1 MRNNGGGHLNH
12 SLFWESMARTAAVR
26 PTGTSRAAIDA
37 AFGAFDDFKEQFEE
51 AGVGRFGSGWAW
63 LVHDGGVLK
72 ITSYGEPGQPDHR
85 RPDAA
90 ARATT
95 SGSTRTTSST
105 RTAAPST
112 SRRGGTWST
121 GARSRSVTRPLRS
134 PRTVP
139 GGAVSAP
146 PRAAFALV
154 GAALFVLV
162 AGANLATPLYGVYRE
177 EFGFSSVVLTLVFA
191 TYQLV
196 LCPSLIVFGQ
206 LSDRIGRRPV
216 VAGGLAVAMVGLALF
231 ALADDTAWLF
241 VARAVQGLAVG
252 AASGAATAA
261 LVELAPAGDAGR
273 AALVSTLAQAG
284 GSAAGPLVGGAL
296 AQWAPAPETT
306 SFVVGFVVTGVLL
319 AGVLALPRMPGGTG
333 AAWRIQ
339 RPDVPPEIRAD
350 FARFALTAAAAWAV
364 AGLYL
369 SVVPSYTGSLLD
381 TSNLALEGAIT
392 AVMLLASCAAQVVVR
407 GERPARA
414 RPVRGPRP
422 RGRRPRR
429 AGRGVPGALA
439 GADPRR
445 GAAGRRRPRHGVPR
459 RPAGPQRHRPTRA
472 PGRGH
477 RRLLRVHLPRG
488 GGLRHRRRRG
498 GDAVFTRDGGRGVR
512 DRDRRRGRCG
522 DRVARGG
529 RPRAG
534 RGSR

>member
-1 MRNNGGGHLNH
+1 M
-12 SLFWESMARTAAVR
+12 
-26 PTGTSRAAIDA
+26 
-37 AFGAFDDFKEQFEE
+37 
-51 AGVGRFGSGWAW
+51 
-63 LVHDGGVLK
+63 
-72 ITSYGEPGQPDHR
+72 
-85 RPDAA
+85 
-90 ARATT
+90 
-95 SGSTRTTSST
+95 
-105 RTAAPST
+105 
-112 SRRGGTWST
+112 
-121 GARSRSVTRPLRS
+121 
-134 PRTVP
+134 
-139 GGAVSAP
+139 SAP

-206 LSDRIGRRPV
+206 LSDRVGRRPV

-392 AVMLLASCAAQVVVR
+392 AVMLLASCAAQVMVR
-407 GERPARA
+407 GSGRPERDQSVGLALVVVGLVALVAAFPAHSLA
-414 RPVRGPRP
+414 LILAAALLG
-422 RGRRPRR
+422 
-429 AGRGVPGALA
+429 GVGHGMAFLGAQQDLNA
-439 GADPRR
+439 IAPPERR
-445 GAAGRRRPRHGVPR
+445 GEVTAAFFVCIYLGVAISVIGVGVVATLSSLETAVAVFAIVTGAAAVAAIAWHGAV
-459 RPAGPQRHRPTRA
+459 
-472 PGRGH
+472 
-477 RRLLRVHLPRG
+477 V
-488 GGLRHRRRRG
+488 RRRG
-498 GDAVFTRDGGRGVR
+498 V
-512 DRDRRRGRCG
+512 
-522 DRVARGG
+522 
-529 RPRAG
+529 
-534 RGSR
+534 GSR